1 METKAFTIIGIFRH
15 EAEKVGPSGEEPRR
29 GASLA
34 PVTARNSPRT
44 DCNNLLYI
52 NKTIE
57 RGGFGMFGV
66 LDIFDAI
73 LKQRQLDANTY
84 GFINS
89 CLKSLVIENFGEDTW
104 EKLRQ
109 AAGVDESFLNYKV
122 YDDSVTIS
130 LVERACEMLNI
141 QQDWLLYLFGEHFF
155 QFCCHSGHALML
167 RTLAADLPSFLDSL
181 DSLHSFL
188 TLSYKELD
196 MNAPSFRVER
206 TPVGHTLLHYYS
218 DRKGLSNIVP
228 GIVNAVAKDFYGSEV
243 TLTVV
248 QNEEDSART
257 AKRHHVA
264 FHVKQHEVT
273 KSKETDKRTM
283 PEEGEKEK
291 EEGTIELLGKSR
303 EDFIPAYPKR
313 LLINVETFCDV
324 FPFHVIFD
332 EELRVCQAGLAAQRL
347 IPGLHF
353 GVHFSDCFSLIQPP
367 LPVKASML
375 RCFPNA
381 AWVLRAQDS
390 KHKRSIDLRGVA
402 NVFKSIRLSCKVIG
416 GIQGGGV
423 KGQMVWMDN
432 PTRVLFICSP
442 KLRSV
447 QELEVCGLHL
457 SDLAPHDATRDLVL
471 LNQQR
476 LAEIH
481 LAAELERREQE
492 LRIMSR
498 HLEQEK
504 RKSEA
509 LLAAMLPEHVAQQ
522 LRNGHRV
529 PASDF
534 SECTIL
540 FSDVVSFT
548 TVCAASTPS
557 EVLELLDSMFRQ
569 LDRLTAVH
577 GVYKV
582 ETIGDAYMVVGGVP
596 VPDPNHAYR
605 VANFGLAML
614 LAISR
619 VHKPRSEESVQL
631 RVGMHTGRVMAGVLG
646 DKMPR
651 YCLLGDT
658 VNTASRMESHG
669 KPGRVHFST
678 VTLNRLLEGGPYE
691 IECRG
696 HIEVKGKGRML
707 TYFLVGHLKAKETEL
722 LGLPDDFDSDTDEGP
737 LEASSIPM
745 IYTTEEDAQHQQPTG
760 LQSSRKQMNAERHE
774 PEVEGHEPE
783 AEGNVPEDGEYM
795 PGMQLLAGEETRVK
809 VIKSDICSL
818 L

>member
-1 METKAFTIIGIFRH
+1 
-15 EAEKVGPSGEEPRR
+15 
-29 GASLA
+29 
-34 PVTARNSPRT
+34 
-44 DCNNLLYI
+44 
-52 NKTIE
+52 
-57 RGGFGMFGV
+57 
-66 LDIFDAI
+66 
-73 LKQRQLDANTY
+73 
-84 GFINS
+84 
-89 CLKSLVIENFGEDTW
+89 GEDTW

-130 LVERACEMLNI
+130 LVERACEMLSECAYR
-141 QQDWLLYLFGEHFF
+141 LLYLFGEHFF

-188 TLSYKELD
+188 TLSYKGNRHSQNTLD

-206 TPVGHTLLHYYS
+206 TSVGHTLLHYYS
-218 DRKGLSNIVP
+218 DRKGLSHIVP
-228 GIVNAVAKDFYGSEV
+228 GIVSAVAKDFYGSEV

-248 QNEEDSART
+248 QSEEESTRT
-257 AKRHHVA
+257 AKQHHVA
-264 FHVKQHEVT
+264 FHVKQSEVT
-273 KSKETDKRTM
+273 VRSLFGTDLQVALCSIK
-283 PEEGEKEK
+283 
-291 EEGTIELLGKSR
+291 
-303 EDFIPAYPKR
+303 DFTPAYPRR
-313 LLINVETFCDV
+313 LLINVKTFCDV
-324 FPFHVIFD
+324 FPFHIIFD
-332 EELRVCQAGLAAQRL
+332 
-347 IPGLHF
+347 
-353 GVHFSDCFSLIQPP
+353 D
-367 LPVKASML
+367 K
-375 RCFPNA
+375 
-381 AWVLRAQDS
+381 D
-390 KHKRSIDLRGVA
+390 
-402 NVFKSIRLSCKVIG
+402 VFVVTVIAFVIG
-416 GIQGGGV
+416 GVIA
-423 KGQMVWMDN
+423 GQMVWMDN

-442 KLRSV
+442 RLRSI
-447 QELEVCGLHL
+447 QELEICGLHL

-476 LAEIH
+476 LAEIN
-481 LAAELERREQE
+481 LAAELERQEQE

-504 RKSEA
+504 HKSEA

-522 LRNGHRV
+522 LRNGDRV

-569 LDRLTAVH
+569 LDRLTVVH

-614 LAISR
+614 LAIR
-619 VHKPRSEESVQL
+619 HVHKPRSQESVQL
-631 RVGMHTGRVMAGVLG
+631 RVGLHTGGVMAGVLG
-646 DKMPR
+646 EKMPR

-669 KPGRVHFST
+669 KPGRVQFSQSSH
-678 VTLNRLLEGGPYE
+678 RLLEDGPYK

-707 TYFLVGHLKAKETEL
+707 TYFLVG
-722 LGLPDDFDSDTDEGP
+722 S
-737 LEASSIPM
+737 
-745 IYTTEEDAQHQQPTG
+745 
-760 LQSSRKQMNAERHE
+760 
-774 PEVEGHEPE
+774 PESH
-783 AEGNVPEDGEYM
+783 GNRAAWIARR
-795 PGMQLLAGEETRVK
+795 L
-809 VIKSDICSL
+809 
-818 L
+818 